1 MYTDTITV
9 FNKRKTESGDIW
21 YPCVL
26 HGVNLITDRAAN
38 QAKTGLE
45 NADTA
50 NLFVHYQNI
59 DGEIMIADRR
69 YYPPKEWAAL
79 DDVEKTITFIDGVTF
94 FIRGEYPE
102 NPVMDE
108 AYRDGLHSYLNK
120 VKDDCYRVTSV
131 GGPYKMIPHFEIG
144 GR

>member
-9 FNKRKTESGDIW
+9 FNKKKTESGDIW
-21 YPCVL
+21 HPCVL
-26 HGVNLITDRAAN
+26 RGVNLIIDRVAN

-50 NLFVHYQNI
+50 KLFVQYQNI
-59 DGEIMIADRR
+59 DGRMMIADRG

-79 DDVEKTITFIDGVTF
+79 DKEEKTITFVDGVSF

-102 NPVMDE
+102 NPVSDE

-120 VKDDCYRVTSV
+120 VMDDCYRVTSV